1 MLNQE
6 DLKLLEAKGIT
17 PEMLEQQINRFKS
30 GFPYLKVKSVA
41 TVGDGILRLTEDD
54 INRYINL
61 WNNRLAEGCKVVK
74 FVPASGA
81 ASRES
86 RSSRE

>member
-30 GFPYLKVKSVA
+30 GFPY
-41 TVGDGILRLTEDD
+41 
-54 INRYINL
+54 
-61 WNNRLAEGCKVVK
+61 
-74 FVPASGA
+74 F
-81 ASRES
+81 
-86 RSSRE
+86 